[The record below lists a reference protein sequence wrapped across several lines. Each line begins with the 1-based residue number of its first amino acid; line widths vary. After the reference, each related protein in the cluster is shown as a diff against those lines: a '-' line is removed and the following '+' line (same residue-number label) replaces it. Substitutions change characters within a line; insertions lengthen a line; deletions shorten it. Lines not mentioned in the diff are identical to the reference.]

1 MTHPET
7 LGTSRSRTI
16 SWLEVGRESAG
27 SETTKQKCDLVRIK
41 KWRAQGGTEGR
52 VGGQMKDIDR
62 QIQRLKKIQ
71 WQFSLPVSHLLLY
84 WLGSLKITLEQ
95 FFSLKRCGK

>member
-62 QIQRLKKIQ
+62 QIQRLKKNPMAVFFASFTSAVVLA
-71 WQFSLPVSHLLLY
+71 W
-84 WLGSLKITLEQ
+84 SLKNHIGAV
-95 FFSLKRCGK
+95 FFP

>member
-7 LGTSRSRTI
+7 LGTLRSGTI

-27 SETTKQKCDLVRIK
+27 SEATKQKHDLVRIK
-41 KWRAQGGTEGR
+41 KLRATGGTEGR

-62 QIQRLKKIQ
+62 RIQRLKKIQ
-71 WQFSLPVSHLLLY
+71 CQFSLPVSHLLLY
-84 WLGSLKITLEQ
+84 
-95 FFSLKRCGK
+95 